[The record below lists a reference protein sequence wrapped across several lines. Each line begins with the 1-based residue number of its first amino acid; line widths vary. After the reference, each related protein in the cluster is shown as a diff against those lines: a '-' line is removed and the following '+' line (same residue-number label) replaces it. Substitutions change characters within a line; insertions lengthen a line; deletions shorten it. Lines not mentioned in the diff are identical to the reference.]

1 MGSLS
6 LTVNMFTSLLVSGL
20 GLVSAVSAQAG
31 CPEPYG
37 LQVYPHEQYCD
48 KFYKCANGTLTEE
61 VCENGLVFDGY
72 ADVHNHCNYNWA
84 VDCGKRVYDD
94 TPISSPGCLYQYG
107 IYPGGGMSD
116 NILQVCQRC
125 CLRDPLLPGSGLLRG
140 EARVRL
146 PRQRALLRQADR
158 VRGGVQVSSPTR
170 AAAKRCGKKIPA
182 FPKIPQ
188 TW

>member
-48 KFYKCANGTLTEE
+48 KFYKRAN
-61 VCENGLVFDGY
+61 
-72 ADVHNHCNYNWA
+72 
-84 VDCGKRVYDD
+84 
-94 TPISSPGCLYQYG
+94 
-107 IYPGGGMSD
+107 
-116 NILQVCQRC
+116 VCQRC
-125 CLRDPLLPGSGLLRG
+125 CLRDPLLPGSGLLGG

-146 PRQRALLRQADR
+146 PRQRALLRQADG

-170 AAAKRCGKKIPA
+170 ATAKRCGKKI
-182 FPKIPQ
+182 
-188 TW
+188 

>member
-48 KFYKCANGTLTEE
+48 KFYKCAN
-61 VCENGLVFDGY
+61 
-72 ADVHNHCNYNWA
+72 
-84 VDCGKRVYDD
+84 
-94 TPISSPGCLYQYG
+94 
-107 IYPGGGMSD
+107 
-116 NILQVCQRC
+116 VCQRC
-125 CLRDPLLPGSGLLRG
+125 CLRDPLLPGSGLLGG

-146 PRQRALLRQADR
+146 PRQRPTATSRRSPWWGSSVQPHTSYRQTLWQEDSCLSQDSLNL
-158 VRGGVQVSSPTR
+158 VMKLPT
-170 AAAKRCGKKIPA
+170 
-182 FPKIPQ
+182 
-188 TW
+188 